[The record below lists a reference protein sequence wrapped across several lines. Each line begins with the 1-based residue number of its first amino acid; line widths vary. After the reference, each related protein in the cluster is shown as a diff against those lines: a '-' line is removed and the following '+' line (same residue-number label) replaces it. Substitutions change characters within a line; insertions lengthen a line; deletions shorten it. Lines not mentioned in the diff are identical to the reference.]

1 MGAINRTL
9 LFFYTLFFAAVSI
22 GVILIVAHVI
32 PDRILLNEYQF
43 LSNSWQ
49 TGVAAGAFF
58 LLSIHLLLCCF
69 DRKAEKHSSSKDIVL
84 VQGAAG
90 DVQVSM
96 EAIQDMIQRHSTSVN
111 GVREA
116 KVKCSLVPASD
127 DKGERIKADIRI
139 TVGQDKR
146 ISNITDE
153 INKRVSDGI
162 ADVVGVN
169 DFDIVISV
177 QDIVSGVVTRKR
189 RVI

>member
-49 TGVAAGAFF
+49 TGVAAGAVF

-69 DRKAEKHSSSKDIVL
+69 DRKAEKYSSSKDIVL

-116 KVKCSLVPASD
+116 QVKCSLVPASD

-177 QDIVSGVVTRKR
+177 QDIVSGVVTKKR

>member
-1 MGAINRTL
+1 
-9 LFFYTLFFAAVSI
+9 
-22 GVILIVAHVI
+22 
-32 PDRILLNEYQF
+32 
-43 LSNSWQ
+43 
-49 TGVAAGAFF
+49 
-58 LLSIHLLLCCF
+58 
-69 DRKAEKHSSSKDIVL
+69 
-84 VQGAAG
+84 
-90 DVQVSM
+90 
-96 EAIQDMIQRHSTSVN
+96 MIQRHSTSVN

-127 DKGERIKADIRI
+127 DKGERIRADIRI

-177 QDIVSGVVTRKR
+177 QDIVSGVVTKKR